1 MSRKIAMATF
11 LRPLLEKFG
20 HLGVPSFGHTDVVPR
35 SVTMT
40 ESLGR
45 ALSFF
50 SIEMYSMM

>member
-20 HLGVPSFGHTDVVPR
+20 HLGVPPFGHTDVVPR